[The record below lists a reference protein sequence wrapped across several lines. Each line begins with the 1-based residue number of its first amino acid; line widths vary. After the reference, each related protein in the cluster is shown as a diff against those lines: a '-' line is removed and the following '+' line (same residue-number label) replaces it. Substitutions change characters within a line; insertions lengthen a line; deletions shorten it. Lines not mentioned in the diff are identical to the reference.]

1 MSDNKLKGTIGER
14 FFGSLNP
21 IYFPDDFSKNEFKL
35 RKKMLEWFS
44 VGKSKEEAIKIAKE
58 EGYTD
63 CEIKRTLPF
72 TDYNS

>member
-35 RKKMLEWFS
+35 RKKCLNGFRWES
-44 VGKSKEEAIKIAKE
+44 QKKKQLKQQRKKGIPIVK
-58 EGYTD
+58 
-63 CEIKRTLPF
+63 
-72 TDYNS
+72 